1 MRLTYIEDSKID
13 IDYYLL
19 ISMHSQSNTMTLFE
33 DEEELVMNC
42 VSINQSTYID
52 YFREVRD
59 TIISV
64 LIETTVKII
73 QCLTIQ
79 PIVNTIPNQTVRKTT
94 ASQTDYTP

>member
-59 TIISV
+59 TIIGA
-64 LIETTVKII
+64 LIETTAKII
-73 QCLTIQ
+73 QCLTSQ
-79 PIVNTIPNQTVRKTT
+79 PAVTSIPNPAVNKLKECYYFRRE
-94 ASQTDYTP
+94 